1 MAVDYLSA
9 LNVGSGLNVTQIVD
23 AIVDAE
29 RVPQENVI
37 QRKIDEKTV
46 SVSALGQLKG
56 NFASLDKNLEGMDG
70 KTGLVTS
77 SSSTAVTVEE
87 TGTFAVEPFEHELN
101 ILTNSKK
108 SYSFIFWLHFCSVD
122 IKHRE
127 HSIRIWGMEYCSRYF
142 HFKQRPRCSNR

>member
-29 RVPQENVI
+29 RVPQENII

-56 NFASLDKNLEGMDG
+56 
-70 KTGLVTS
+70 
-77 SSSTAVTVEE
+77 
-87 TGTFAVEPFEHELN
+87 
-101 ILTNSKK
+101 
-108 SYSFIFWLHFCSVD
+108 IFCV
-122 IKHRE
+122 
-127 HSIRIWGMEYCSRYF
+127 
-142 HFKQRPRCSNR
+142 PRQESGRNGWQNWPW